1 MKDENIQ
8 EVNFISPEKG
18 EKMVEKDCPIEN
30 TLKLIHGKWKSVI
43 IYQISKYEPCRFSEL
58 QKLIPDC
65 SKRMLALQLKD
76 LEEASIIQKR
86 VYSTVPPKTEY
97 SLTEVGKSLVPIIRS
112 INQWGKKYN
121 NCNLLGFPSILNN

>member
-1 MKDENIQ
+1 MKDKNIQ

-30 TLKLIHGKWKSVI
+30 TLKLINGKWKSVI

-121 NCNLLGFPSILNN
+121 KTSFVKLS

>member
-1 MKDENIQ
+1 
-8 EVNFISPEKG
+8 
-18 EKMVEKDCPIEN
+18 MVEKDCPIEN
-30 TLKLIHGKWKSVI
+30 TLKLINGKWKSVI
-43 IYQISKYEPCRFSEL
+43 IYQISEYEPCRFSEL

-76 LEEASIIQKR
+76 LEGANIIQKR

-112 INQWGKKYN
+112 INQWGKKYTKN
-121 NCNLLGFPSILNN
+121 KILPITCPSIISYLSVTTLLVCTYF

>member
-1 MKDENIQ
+1 LKDKNIQ

-30 TLKLIHGKWKSVI
+30 TLKLINGKWKSVI

-121 NCNLLGFPSILNN
+121 KK

>member
-1 MKDENIQ
+1 
-8 EVNFISPEKG
+8 
-18 EKMVEKDCPIEN
+18 MVEKDCPIEN
-30 TLKLIHGKWKSVI
+30 TLKLINGKWKSVI

-121 NCNLLGFPSILNN
+121 GRLQEIT

>member
-1 MKDENIQ
+1 
-8 EVNFISPEKG
+8 
-18 EKMVEKDCPIEN
+18 MVEKDCPIEN
-30 TLKLIHGKWKSVI
+30 TLKLINGKWKGVI
-43 IYQISKYEPCRFSEL
+43 IYQISEYEPCRFSEL

-112 INQWGKKYN
+112 INQWGKKYTKK
-121 NCNLLGFPSILNN
+121 